1 MYSLKIMLGIAI
13 FSLFAYTSNAQPHYN
28 AWFRGTLSIPVHSK
42 VKTDAEFQHRRQ
54 NGFENDNMLHKP
66 LMHSFR
72 TWIHYQYNNALRFS
86 VSPFACFSNNGIIQQ
101 KEDEWSLPN
110 HEIRFT
116 AAIESQKPLLNKLHY
131 MIRPAIEYRWFRERN
146 NQISRLRN
154 KVGLK
159 YEIGKNLNV
168 LVYNELLLNVT
179 GVSKAHFFDH
189 NRLGMIIEYKM
200 TRNIKADFGYMYIH
214 RLPLH
219 NSYVLNENNFMI
231 NISYEMKKSMLR
243 F

>member
-1 MYSLKIMLGIAI
+1 MRLIKYISGLIILI
-13 FSLFAYTSNAQPHYN
+13 LFHTASYAQAHYN
-28 AWFRGTLSIPVHSK
+28 AWFRGTISAAIHPKIKL
-42 VKTDAEFQHRRQ
+42 DAELQHRRQ
-54 NGFENDNMLHKP
+54 NGFQNTNMLHKP
-66 LMHSFR
+66 LMYSVR
-72 TWIHYQYNNALRFS
+72 TWVHYQHDEGLRFS

-116 AAIESQKPLLNKLHY
+116 AAIELQKPLLNKLHY

-189 NRLGMIIEYKM
+189 NRLGALIEYKLSQK
-200 TRNIKADFGYMYIH
+200 IKAELGYIYIH
-214 RLPLH
+214 RLPLYH
-219 NSYVLNENNFMI
+219 NISLAENNIAM
-231 NISYEMKKSMLR
+231 NITYQLYP
-243 F
+243 